1 LTDFSHTLLLVI
13 FLENKRALAYASKLN
28 DSHAQSI
35 KDNIF
40 RSVLMS
46 IMSLI
51 DNILTRRSI
60 RRYETK
66 DIPEEVLRQI
76 LEAGRQAPSAVNKQ
90 PIRFVIVKDRDLL
103 KNLCDNVI
111 TRFVKTAPVAV
122 VGCADVKSL
131 LTGKWAVVDATIAM
145 QNMVIA
151 AWTLGVGSCWIGACN
166 EEKVKEMLKIPDKW
180 KVVALITFGY
190 PAEQPKPRKKKP
202 FEELFSFNSF

>member
-1 LTDFSHTLLLVI
+1 
-13 FLENKRALAYASKLN
+13 
-28 DSHAQSI
+28 
-35 KDNIF
+35 
-40 RSVLMS
+40 
-46 IMSLI
+46 MSLMPLI
-51 DNILTRRSI
+51 DDILTRRSI

-66 DIPEEVLRQI
+66 DIPEEVLKQI
-76 LEAGRQAPSAVNKQ
+76 LEAGRQAPSAANRQ
-90 PIRFVIVKDRDLL
+90 PIRFVIVEDHDLL
-103 KNLCDNVI
+103 KVLCDTLI
-111 TRFVKTAPVAV
+111 TRFVKTAPVAA

-190 PAEQPKPRKKKP
+190 PAEKPEPRKKKP
-202 FEELFSFNSF
+202 FEEMFSFNSF